1 MLKTILSISGKP
13 GLFSLVSQGRG
24 NIIVESL
31 VDKKKMP
38 AYANDKVISLYDISI
53 YTLEGE
59 TPLREVFASIYA
71 KESGAIAS
79 VEPKADQKAL
89 RAYMAEILPSY
100 DAERV
105 YPNDIKK
112 VITWYNILVNSGFTS
127 FEEVEEVESA
137 E

>member
-24 NIIVESL
+24 NIIVESI

-59 TPLREVFASIYA
+59 TPLREVFASIYS
-71 KESGAIAS
+71 KENGQVAS
-79 VEPKADQKAL
+79 VDPKADQKLL
-89 RAYMAEILPSY
+89 RSYMAEVLPTY
-100 DAERV
+100 DTERV

-112 VITWYNILVNSGFTS
+112 VIVWYNILVNAGFTS
-127 FEEVEEVESA
+127 FEQVEEVESA